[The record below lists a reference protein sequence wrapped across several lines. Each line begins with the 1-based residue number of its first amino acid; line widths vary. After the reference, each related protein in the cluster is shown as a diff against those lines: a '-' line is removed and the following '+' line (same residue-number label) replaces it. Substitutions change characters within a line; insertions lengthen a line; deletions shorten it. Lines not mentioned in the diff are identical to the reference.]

1 MAQRTNS
8 FASKAIGEVGGVN
21 VVRALLAGLIGTVA
35 ITILMYAGP
44 VMGFPR
50 MDIATMLGTMFVS
63 DPSAA
68 FIPGMVMH
76 FMIGVILAL
85 GYAFLF
91 AGWLPGHPW
100 MRGALYGL
108 VPFLMANAIVM
119 PMMGLIHPM
128 VLSGMMPA
136 PGFFLVGMGTVMAPI
151 GRLLGHL
158 VYGAVVGAIYGQV
171 GCNCV
176 QQ

>member
-1 MAQRTNS
+1 MAQRTHS
-8 FASKAIGEVGGVN
+8 FAGQAIGVVGGVN
-21 VVRALLAGLIGTVA
+21 IVRALLAGFVGTVA

-68 FIPGMVMH
+68 FIPGLMMH
-76 FMIGVILAL
+76 FMIGLILAL

-91 AGWLPGHPW
+91 ASWLPGRPW
-100 MRGALYGL
+100 VRGALYGL

-151 GRLLGHL
+151 GSLIGHL

-171 GCNCV
+171 AANRA
-176 QQ
+176 QN